1 MVLEA
6 TAKSEPTRNHDSQR
20 EHLGSF
26 EDAVWGCK
34 HLLDTANLPKGLQV
48 PSSDP
53 AERKQMEFP
62 ISEQGLLV
70 CTDRNILR
78 PCHPVFEKRGMLD
91 ASEVSA

>member
-20 EHLGSF
+20 E
-26 EDAVWGCK
+26 